1 VKLEFEIDGPGP
13 LGGPAVAPFIVCAT
27 CGTRI
32 TNGQANALFEPD
44 GAGGRTGSVA
54 VVHRGECDPK
64 TWEWQRLP
72 SLMIQLLHNSGYDL
86 DEVWR
91 EVQRM
96 RERER
101 QWTEAGER

>member
-1 VKLEFEIDGPGP
+1 MLEFDIDGPGP
-13 LGGPAVAPFIVCAT
+13 LGGPTIAPFIVCAT
-27 CGTRI
+27 CGKRI
-32 TNGQANALFEPD
+32 TNGQANVLFEPD
-44 GAGGRTGSVA
+44 GAGGRTGKVV
-54 VVHRGECDPK
+54 VVHRGECDPRA
-64 TWEWQRLP
+64 WEWQRLS

-91 EVQRM
+91 DVRRM